1 MAAFDAP
8 RRLVSTLGFWLAI
21 AFVPGVSLAQT
32 AQDHRGNRIE
42 PFRQSDIVLDGRE
55 NRGLA
60 CTADRSWCAE
70 LKWSEIESRLTLLI
84 GPEEELDSQSPTY
97 AYILPNGLVG
107 DGGVSIWGTI
117 VIEKGGAVMV
127 GLTLSKETRR
137 SGFRSYQR
145 RLLLLRAEPGRGSLV
160 PVLEVPISSVV
171 EMAPCAAPDER
182 PTVSSGC
189 YNRLYFDTLFTLVPL
204 LAPDRPALVMV
215 ARAVEYPGETPAPAC
230 TFTRSFFF
238 DPELGWYVPDA
249 PYRPA
254 QSFLTPD
261 RDVSASGQAC
271 VI

>member
-1 MAAFDAP
+1 MSAFDIP
-8 RRLVSTLGFWLAI
+8 LRLGSMLGFWLAFAVI
-21 AFVPGVSLAQT
+21 PSVANAQT

-42 PFRQSDIVLDGRE
+42 PFRQPSRISERMP
-55 NRGLA
+55 A

-70 LKWSEIESRLTLLI
+70 LKWSELERRLTLLI

-107 DGGVSIWGTI
+107 DGGVSIWGSI

-249 PYRPA
+249 PLPA
-254 QSFLTPD
+254 CSEFLDP
-261 RDVSASGQAC
+261 
-271 VI
+271 